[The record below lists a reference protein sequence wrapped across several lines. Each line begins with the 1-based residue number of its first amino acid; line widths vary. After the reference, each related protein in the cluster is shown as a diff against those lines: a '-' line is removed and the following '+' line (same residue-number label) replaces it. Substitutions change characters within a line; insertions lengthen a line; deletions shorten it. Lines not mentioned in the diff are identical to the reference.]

1 MSDDTIRLSKRM
13 TELGLCSRREAD
25 EFIEQGLVKVDGV
38 VVDVLGSRVRPEQR
52 IELEARALNEQ
63 AERVTLL
70 LHKPVGYVSGA
81 AEMSGERPAWQLIK
95 ADTLSPADRS
105 GYTFLRKHQLHL
117 AAAGRLDV
125 DASGLLV
132 LTQDG
137 RVARKL
143 LSGDCEQ
150 EFLVWIDRP
159 LDDAGLAALKAGVNS
174 DGDKLTALRVS
185 RQSDSQLCF
194 VLREV
199 QRRHIQRMCA
209 AAGLQVKA
217 VRRIRI
223 GRVRLGELQQGQW
236 RYLTENEKF

>member
-1 MSDDTIRLSKRM
+1 M
-13 TELGLCSRREAD
+13 
-25 EFIEQGLVKVDGV
+25 
-38 VVDVLGSRVRPEQR
+38 
-52 IELEARALNEQ
+52 
-63 AERVTLL
+63 
-70 LHKPVGYVSGA
+70 
-81 AEMSGERPAWQLIK
+81 
-95 ADTLSPADRS
+95 
-105 GYTFLRKHQLHL
+105 
-117 AAAGRLDV
+117 
-125 DASGLLV
+125 
-132 LTQDG
+132 
-137 RVARKL
+137 
-143 LSGDCEQ
+143 
-150 EFLVWIDRP
+150 WIDRP